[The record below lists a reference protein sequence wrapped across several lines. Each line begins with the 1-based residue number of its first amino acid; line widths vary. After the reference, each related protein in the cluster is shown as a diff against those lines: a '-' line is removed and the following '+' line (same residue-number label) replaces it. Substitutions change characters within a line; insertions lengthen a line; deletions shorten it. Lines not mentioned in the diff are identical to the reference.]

1 MKFVDHAFGRF
12 NERQFT
18 PEMAVKLINGKMEKF
33 KIAKNPDLT
42 EDEIL
47 EYSGNLADAFRE
59 GLEDGSTMVFE
70 AGTPWEETVKAIK
83 ERRKRSETR
92 MASFRLPVWIIEGL
106 KRNAAKGDVKYS
118 EYVIE
123 TLAKAAI

>member
-1 MKFVDHAFGRF
+1 
-12 NERQFT
+12 
-18 PEMAVKLINGKMEKF
+18 MEKF
-33 KIAKNPDLT
+33 KIVKNPDLT

-70 AGTPWEETVKAIK
+70 ANVPWEETVKAIK
-83 ERRKRSETR
+83 ERRKRSETQ

>member
-1 MKFVDHAFGRF
+1 
-12 NERQFT
+12 
-18 PEMAVKLINGKMEKF
+18 MEKF
-33 KIAKNPDLT
+33 KIAKNPELS

-47 EYSGNLADAFRE
+47 EYSGSLVDEIREALADGSAIVS
-59 GLEDGSTMVFE
+59 DG
-70 AGTPWEETVKAIK
+70 PWEETVKAIK